1 MYKKN
6 RELRRTDILAKRTCL
21 IACFFIILCLLVIV
35 SNLLLRTLFEQES
48 SSSSSSSSGQIRL
61 ESPAVDRRT
70 VLTASRS
77 IATTNT
83 DPTTT
88 TTTTTTP
95 TTPTSNAIR
104 TTTTSTTT
112 TTKTDARTTVV
123 KMQGFCFSPRSPSK
137 PRASQFAL
145 PCIPTDV
152 NYSNY
157 SRMSSASG
165 SSSSLSLLEGL
176 LTVQQRQVGLY
187 AAFNTSTI
195 PPAPLDKKHRHS
207 YYAKLYSNETS
218 LTNKKI
224 KLRVVVHASG
234 HLRSFRKCAA
244 SLKENVLEMNE
255 APFYLVTYP
264 NIGDRRLGTEGTED
278 GDPPLSSTDMQE
290 LIYHY
295 RPYLAGLF
303 LLDYP
308 AMDEYLSSVV
318 PPFLFQNYPWGWWMR
333 QFFTTELATDMST
346 ASMEGNNNTVNN
358 TFLKLKLE
366 QTLYTKPGYNSVD
379 HAPFDIAIRVRPDL
393 CIIGPLWVE
402 SILPVEEQRRALLKW
417 SAAEIKNQTSKE
429 DAVLNQSF
437 AVYFKCKKTSYE
449 PLLVPPRHIV
459 RASYH
464 SKYPDYTSDFSAI
477 MRMDDDNVNN
487 NKSVPGSFFRFFH
500 EATTVLSEK
509 ELRA

>member
-1 MYKKN
+1 M
-6 RELRRTDILAKRTCL
+6 
-21 IACFFIILCLLVIV
+21 
-35 SNLLLRTLFEQES
+35 
-48 SSSSSSSSGQIRL
+48 
-61 ESPAVDRRT
+61 P
-70 VLTASRS
+70 
-77 IATTNT
+77 
-83 DPTTT
+83 
-88 TTTTTTP
+88 
-95 TTPTSNAIR
+95 
-104 TTTTSTTT
+104 
-112 TTKTDARTTVV
+112 
-123 KMQGFCFSPRSPSK
+123 
-137 PRASQFAL
+137 
-145 PCIPTDV
+145 
-152 NYSNY
+152 
-157 SRMSSASG
+157 SASG
-165 SSSSLSLLEGL
+165 SSSSSSLLEGL

-195 PPAPLDKKHRHS
+195 PPAPLHKKHHHS

-218 LTNKKI
+218 LTNKKV

-264 NIGDRRLGTEGTED
+264 NIGDRRLGTQGMED
-278 GDPPLSSTDMQE
+278 EDPPLSSTDMQE

-303 LLDYP
+303 LVDYP

-366 QTLYTKPGYNSVD
+366 QTLYTKAGYNSVD

-393 CIIGPLWVE
+393 YIIGPLWVE

-417 SAAEIKNQTSKE
+417 SAAEINNQTSKE

-464 SKYPDYTSDFSAI
+464 PMFPNFVSDFSTIA
-477 MRMDDDNVNN
+477 RMYDDDNNNNNN
-487 NKSVPGSFFRFFH
+487 NKSVPGDVFRFFH
-500 EATTVLSEK
+500 ESTTVFSET
-509 ELRA
+509 ELRTFFYKGNNPENMWTQYTEWHHYGSIRFVPWHVLLRNGSVYYNTSVYRQLPKSVRNYVKIAIGTTDARKIQCPRKVKDALYPRFRVENLTSR